1 MHEKDKWTPLN
12 KHDRNEIEI
21 LRRKGYS
28 LSVIA
33 RTLKRVKS
41 GIWYELQKARKG
53 RSYDASVAEHTTY
66 VRRRYNRAVGK
77 KIALDLE
84 LRKFVEMHLLDDQ
97 SPEEISKR
105 LKRVEKH
112 LTYVSG
118 SAIRRYIKSVYG
130 RRIES
135 HRAKVFKKRRRH
147 RPTKPRIVDKRLI
160 DTRPS
165 KINKRWGLGHME
177 GDFIVSGT
185 SGKGI
190 ILGLRDRKV
199 RKNLLERI
207 LPVSVR
213 NVERA
218 LRRMKKRYPE
228 MQTITFDNDILFLE
242 HKRLE
247 HVLGIKIYFCHVHAP
262 YEKPS
267 IENLNKDLRRY
278 IPKSSDISRYSKRFV
293 QKLEAKM
300 SRRFMDVLGSLTPD
314 EAYEREKRKRAQRGA
329 ENHRSN

>member
-1 MHEKDKWTPLN
+1 MLN
-12 KHDRNEIEI
+12 RPK
-21 LRRKGYS
+21 
-28 LSVIA
+28 SV
-33 RTLKRVKS
+33 
-41 GIWYELQKARKG
+41 IWYEVQKKRKG
-53 RSYDASVAEHTTY
+53 RPYDATYAHHISY
-66 VRRRYNRAVGK
+66 VRRKYSRAVGK
-77 KIALDLE
+77 TIALNAD
-84 LRKFVEMHLLDDQ
+84 LRKFIETHLLDDQ
-97 SPEEISKR
+97 SPENISLR
-105 LKRVEKH
+105 LRRIEKNIS
-112 LTYVSG
+112 YASA
-118 SAIRRYIKSVYG
+118 SAIRRYIKSPYG
-130 RRIES
+130 RKIES
-135 HRAKVFKKRRRH
+135 HRAKVFKKKRHH
-147 RPTKPRIVDKRLI
+147 RPSKPRIEGKRTIDK
-160 DTRPS
+160 RPS

-177 GDFIVSGT
+177 GDFIVSGK

-218 LRRMKKRYPE
+218 LLRMKKQYPE

-247 HVLGIKIYFCHVHAP
+247 RILGIKIYFCHIHAP

-278 IPKSSDISRYSKRFV
+278 IPKSSDISKYSKRFV

-300 SRRFMDVLGSLTPD
+300 NRRFMDVLGSLTPD
-314 EAYEREKRKRAQRGA
+314 EAYAREKQKRAQRGA
-329 ENHRSN
+329 KSCRSN

>member
-1 MHEKDKWTPLN
+1 LQEIADTLN
-12 KHDRNEIEI
+12 RP
-21 LRRKGYS
+21 
-28 LSVIA
+28 
-33 RTLKRVKS
+33 KS
-41 GIWYELQKARKG
+41 AIWYEAQKKRKG
-53 RSYDASVAEHTTY
+53 RPYDSAYAHHISY
-66 VRRRYNRAVGK
+66 VRRKYSRAVGRT
-77 KIALDLE
+77 IALDSD
-84 LRKFVEMHLLDDQ
+84 LRSFVEKHLLDDQ
-97 SPEEISKR
+97 SPENISLR
-105 LKRVEKH
+105 LKRIEKN
-112 LTYVSG
+112 VSYASA
-118 SAIRRYIKSVYG
+118 SAIRRYIRSPYG
-130 RRIES
+130 RKIES

-147 RPTKPRIVDKRLI
+147 RPAKPRIVDNRMI
-160 DTRPS
+160 DKRPS
-165 KINKRWGLGHME
+165 KINKRWGLGHTE
-177 GDFIVSGT
+177 GDFIVSGK
-185 SGKGI
+185 SGTGI

-247 HVLGIKIYFCHVHAP
+247 RVLGIKIYFCHVHAP

-278 IPKSSDISRYSKRFV
+278 IPKSSDISKYSKRFV

-300 SRRFMDVLGSLTPD
+300 NRRFMDVLGSLTPN
-314 EAYEREKRKRAQRGA
+314 EAYAREKQKRAQRSA
-329 ENHRSN
+329 KNHRSN